1 MREEIQV
8 AASWWTKEIKKKYD
22 AKTNGPEA
30 LEKFHASLADGLV
43 KRCTGHWHVEDPMKG
58 SIYCIFLQDS
68 LVYLLIPPVLSGCAY
83 RSLSYDS
90 RVDPLLRKAAEE
102 AGIKQS
108 IEELLS
114 GSRYIMFINP
124 GIVFSNLLLRH
135 HTCVCVHPIA
145 HDTKDEKTIPNLVNI
160 PGISVVSL
168 FGFGF
173 TRDLL
178 YLLSTGA
185 VKLRN
190 VAFCSATPE
199 VIYQKEIKMSEF
211 EEESGSKRTQS
222 SPPSNGGIPRGS
234 PISNFV
240 QKNLSM
246 GNSNYEHINRYLKPQ
261 QILVPPTM

>member
-1 MREEIQV
+1 
-8 AASWWTKEIKKKYD
+8 
-22 AKTNGPEA
+22 
-30 LEKFHASLADGLV
+30 
-43 KRCTGHWHVEDPMKG
+43 MK
-58 SIYCIFLQDS
+58 
-68 LVYLLIPPVLSGCAY
+68 GCAY

-124 GIVFSNLLLRH
+124 
-135 HTCVCVHPIA
+135 
-145 HDTKDEKTIPNLVNI
+145 
-160 PGISVVSL
+160 
-168 FGFGF
+168 
-173 TRDLL
+173 
-178 YLLSTGA
+178 GA

>member
-43 KRCTGHWHVEDPMKG
+43 KRCTGHWHVEDPMK
-58 SIYCIFLQDS
+58 
-68 LVYLLIPPVLSGCAY
+68 GCAY